1 MKKIGR
7 RTKLKIGQVVG
18 FLMYSI
24 GAGVAIGYAELIG
37 RKDGYDEAMQ
47 DVRNAPVDTVI
58 FKEDK

>member
-7 RTKLKIGQVVG
+7 RTKLKIGKVVG

-24 GAGVAIGYAELIG
+24 GAGVAIGAAELIG
-37 RKDGYDEAMQ
+37 RQDGYDEAMR